1 MRPFSVSASKSKQQ
15 IQTVNDA
22 LMDLVEARLNDVD
35 FGEVVDEIFRSR
47 RLLNRLILA
56 AKSLRQR

>member
-1 MRPFSVSASKSKQQ
+1 
-15 IQTVNDA
+15 
-22 LMDLVEARLNDVD
+22 MDLVEARLNDVD